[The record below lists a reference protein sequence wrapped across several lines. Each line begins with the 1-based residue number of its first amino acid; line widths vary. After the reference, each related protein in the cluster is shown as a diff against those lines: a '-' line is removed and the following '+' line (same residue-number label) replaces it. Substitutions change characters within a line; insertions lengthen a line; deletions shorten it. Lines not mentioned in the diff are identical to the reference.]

1 MKFIILL
8 FMLLFYSTTYAQG
21 INGRANVSKIIMKIY
36 QEDCQVKSE
45 KVDETSEIKE
55 AFELA
60 AIYIIHGEYNN
71 MKEQM
76 LKARSISKNTD
87 CQKSIDKFLN

>member
-1 MKFIILL
+1 
-8 FMLLFYSTTYAQG
+8 
-21 INGRANVSKIIMKIY
+21 MKIY

-45 KVDETSEIKE
+45 KVDKTSEIKE

-76 LKARSISKNTD
+76 LKARSISKNAD
-87 CQKSIDKFLN
+87 CHKSIDKFLN

>member
-1 MKFIILL
+1 MKLIILS
-8 FMLLFYSTTYAQG
+8 FAFLFYSTAYAQD
-21 INGRANVSKIIMKIY
+21 IDGRVNVSKKIMKIY
-36 QEDCQVKSE
+36 IEDCQLESE
-45 KVDETSEIKE
+45 KIKQT
-55 AFELA
+55 FELA
-60 AIYIIHGEYNN
+60 ATYIIHGEYNN